1 MKPETFLHFLKDY
14 QAEGLKLLSELSISE
29 DESGFNEKEEML
41 LDRFLVL
48 WQECDALLLTSSIQE
63 WGQHPLYSDIRNN
76 IQKASDIL
84 SIIVISLEKRKVSI
98 QKILEDLPRL
108 QPVPEDRSD
117 SSFFRNGRIS

>member
-1 MKPETFLHFLKDY
+1 MKPETFLHFLKNY

-84 SIIVISLEKRKVSI
+84 SSIVMSLEKRKVSI

-117 SSFFRNGRIS
+117 SSFEASV